1 MTNSMNKLL
10 ELLTEDQKRAV
21 TSPCEG
27 RLRISAGAGSGK
39 TEVLTRRIA
48 AILHQGV
55 KSEELVAITYTQK
68 AAAEMK
74 NRLVDRKRVTYSQ
87 LRNLE
92 VSTFHSFLSRFLK
105 QDPFGAGIDRS
116 ETVISENNRQLVM
129 AELIEKFAQ
138 MYGDRIISGD
148 EALGAEVALKLI
160 KEFPAALSKIRRFLL
175 TPSEFYQIS
184 LAHFKKPDVILT
196 DPEKNSLEWLYRFY
210 TSYMQEL
217 RDRGYLDF
225 DEILIKGR
233 DLVKDMREQG
243 VLPSRRVFLI
253 DEFQDNNADQMNI
266 VELFCQDRPGHITVV
281 GDEKQS
287 IYRFQGANIDTFRNF
302 ASDTDIILSDNFRS
316 YAEIIELAD
325 SFLELGGEKGKMFV
339 PQVAVRGNSPRF
351 PAVSCLT
358 QPDEMPVAQFCE
370 NLADMIDQLIK
381 SGLSITEN
389 KYSRPVRFGDIAI
402 IVSSIR
408 AIPAEFE
415 DALAARQIPYLM
427 SGGLS
432 FYARN
437 EIEEIL
443 SFLRILSQPEDDHSL
458 VKILTGPLY
467 GLRDSELAELSQLSR
482 HGKTALL
489 PHILALKEDQLPIK
503 ARELRNLYVQLKKRS
518 ANSGLLEL
526 CHTILEQ
533 AGFYELAA
541 SQQSELKKRRM
552 TNNIGKFLSIV
563 RNFEQSGIFTSLRDF
578 LNYIERMLLADI
590 DEDEAGLGLE
600 EGEAIKILT
609 IHKSKGLEF
618 PIVFC
623 PFLKRRRYRVTQKI
637 FFNPEQGLMINDP
650 AQPARKGISPRL
662 NDYLKVDEQASE
674 SENRRKLYVAFTR
687 ARNLLVVSGKASYAI
702 PPEKETE
709 QTEPIYDLCR
719 ILAHKPELGVV
730 KSIDAWP
737 EILEQWLAAGKLRP
751 ELPQIHRAPAPQIEE
766 LCQNLHSLA
775 DFSAIKEHKTE
786 KAASELE
793 IYSLQDLSMFR
804 SCPRKYFF
812 TSCHISSFKE
822 KTSSLEAVTGTMVH
836 ETIRI
841 FHAQNGHA
849 HESIRE
855 RTDMAAEILN
865 RLAPL
870 YAEHGMKAVVR
881 AQYILEHY
889 LNSDL
894 SCSAPW
900 LTEAEINI
908 KFDSASGPFF
918 IRGFADRVDRSEA
931 GIRILD
937 YKTMRYSPE
946 VHASFETQMALYQIA
961 SRRGVLGESGCL
973 NFPESCIAYL
983 SSNGLNIVPIEPD
996 LQAFEFYVK
1005 TAVEEIRAQDTWSA
1019 PSESPCADCG
1029 FAILCHHSMD

>member
-1 MTNSMNKLL
+1 MSDSLQKLL
-10 ELLTEDQKRAV
+10 ESLTEDQKRAV
-21 TSPCEG
+21 ASPCEG

-55 KSEELVAITYTQK
+55 RSEELVAITYTQK

-74 NRLVDRKRVTYSQ
+74 SRLVDRKRVTYSQ

-116 ETVISENNRQLVM
+116 ESVISENNRQLVM

-138 MYGDRIISGD
+138 MHGDKIILGD

-160 KEFPAALSKIRRFLL
+160 QEFPAALSKIRRFLL

-184 LAHFKKPDVILT
+184 LSLLKKRNAIVGSL
-196 DPEKNSLEWLYRFY
+196 EQNCLEWLYRFY

-243 VLPSRRVFLI
+243 FLPARRVFLI

-266 VELFCQDRPGHITVV
+266 VKLFCQDRPGHITVV

-287 IYRFQGANIDTFRNF
+287 IYRFQGADIDTFRNF
-302 ASDTDIILSDNFRS
+302 PSDTDIILSDNFRS
-316 YAEIIELAD
+316 YAEIIKLAD
-325 SFLELGGEKGKMFV
+325 SFLELGGETGKMFV

-351 PAVSCLT
+351 PTVSCLM
-358 QPDEMPVAQFCE
+358 QPDEMPVAEFCE
-370 NLADMIDQLIK
+370 NLADMIDQLVK
-381 SGLSITEN
+381 SGLSVSDH
-389 KYSRPVRFGDIAI
+389 KCSRPVKFGDMAI

-467 GLRDSELAELSQLSR
+467 GLRDSELAELSQVSR
-482 HGKTALL
+482 HDKTALL
-489 PHILALKEDQLPIK
+489 PHILALKEDQLPQK
-503 ARELRNLYVQLKKRS
+503 AREFRNLFVQLKKKS
-518 ANSGLLEL
+518 ASSGLLEL

-541 SQQSELKKRRM
+541 SQESELKKRRM
-552 TNNIGKFLSIV
+552 TNNVGKFLSIV

-623 PFLKRRRYRVTQKI
+623 PFLKRRKYRVRQKI
-637 FFNPEQGLMINDP
+637 FFNPDQGLMVNDP
-650 AQPARKGISPRL
+650 AQPGRKGIFPQL
-662 NDYLKVDEQASE
+662 DDYLKVDEQASD
-674 SENRRKLYVAFTR
+674 SEDRRKLYVAFTR
-687 ARNLLVVSGKASYAI
+687 ARNLLVISGKASCSVL
-702 PPEKETE
+702 PEKETA
-709 QTEPIYDLCR
+709 QTEPIYDVCR
-719 ILAHKPELGVV
+719 ILADKPDIGAAG
-730 KSIDAWP
+730 SIETWP
-737 EILEQWLAAGKLRP
+737 EVLQQWLAAGKLRP
-751 ELPQIHRAPAPQIEE
+751 EQPQIHTAPAPQIEE
-766 LCQNLHSLA
+766 LSSNLRSLA
-775 DFSAIKEHKTE
+775 DFSAIKEHETE

-793 IYSLQDLSMFR
+793 IYSLQDLSLFR

-822 KTSSLEAVTGTMVH
+822 KTSSKEAVTGTMVH

-841 FHAQNGHA
+841 FHAQKGHE
-849 HESIRE
+849 HESLSE
-855 RTDMAAEILN
+855 RTDMAEKILG

-870 YAEHGMKAVVR
+870 YAEHGMKAIAR
-881 AQYILEHY
+881 AQHILEHY
-889 LNSDL
+889 LDSDL
-894 SCSAPW
+894 GCSAPW

-908 KFDSASGPFF
+908 KFNSATGPFF

-937 YKTMRYSPE
+937 YKTMHYSPE
-946 VHASFETQMALYQIA
+946 IHARFETQMALYQIA

-983 SSNGLNIVPIEPD
+983 STKGLNIVTIEPD
-996 LQAFEFYVK
+996 LQAFEHFVK
-1005 TAVEEIRAQDTWSA
+1005 TVVEEIRAQKSWSA
-1019 PSESPCADCG
+1019 SSEPPCADCG
-1029 FAILCHHSMD
+1029 FAILCHHSTD